1 MRPPHHGRN
10 ADGPDVQPARVRRGF
25 RQDKAGLRRLEG
37 HCGVRAH
44 GDGARTPGQSGKAGR
59 DIQRKNECPLLQR
72 VDPAH
77 QLKLQRPE
85 AAGKA
90 RAEYPVHDDVRAAPL
105 ADGSVGIYIP
115 RRIAVFFGPARS
127 RGKRHAA
134 TPGQPHMLPRHAPV
148 GPQRPGMQHKHLG
161 ASVVQMPGKTSGI
174 PAVVAAAHEQQDAL
188 ARHMTRFSRKH
199 MQGLAGG
206 VFHQQQFGQ
215 TQINGG
221 PIPTGHFRRS
231 GKRCEHTKTSRRP
244 GCHKER
250 AGRFSFCL
258 TGRKARGQAALTRD
272 GNRIKPTR
280 ETLHYLTFPQTYSN
294 GEYHAGFPFQHPVE
308 PYEAAGS
315 CCRQNP
321 VFPVRTV
328 SGPRGPSHTA
338 PSPFDPEE
346 IMPSASLVKEFENLI
361 GKENV
366 FTSEADRQSYA
377 YDAAVL
383 PSVVPGLVL
392 RPTSTEQLGA
402 LIERCYANGLPMTIR
417 GAGTNLSGG
426 TVPDADKSVVI
437 LTQGLNKIIE
447 INEEDLFAIVEP
459 GVVTAQFAAAVA
471 SKGLFYPP
479 DPGSQAVS
487 TIGGNIAENAG
498 GLRGLKYG
506 VTKDYVMGLE
516 FYDHTGELVKSGS
529 RTVKCATGYNL
540 GGLLV
545 GSEGTLGM
553 ISRAILKLVPPPQA
567 SKAMMAVFDNVQKA
581 SEAVARIIAAHILPC
596 TLEFMDNMTINLVE
610 DDVKIG
616 LPRDAQAIL
625 LIEVDGHAGQVADEA
640 LIVEEQLKKS
650 GATQIVVAKDAEEKN
665 RIWEARRKA
674 LPALARFKPTTILED
689 ATVPRSK
696 IPAMM
701 KVIKGLGEKYN
712 LTVGTFG
719 HAGDGNLH
727 PTFMCDKRD
736 KDEFER
742 VERAVDELFNTT
754 IEMGGTLSGEHG
766 IGTAKQKWLEKE
778 TSRGTIGYS
787 RRLRKAIDP
796 KGLFNPS
803 KLVGV

>member
-1 MRPPHHGRN
+1 
-10 ADGPDVQPARVRRGF
+10 
-25 RQDKAGLRRLEG
+25 
-37 HCGVRAH
+37 
-44 GDGARTPGQSGKAGR
+44 
-59 DIQRKNECPLLQR
+59 
-72 VDPAH
+72 
-77 QLKLQRPE
+77 
-85 AAGKA
+85 
-90 RAEYPVHDDVRAAPL
+90 
-105 ADGSVGIYIP
+105 
-115 RRIAVFFGPARS
+115 
-127 RGKRHAA
+127 
-134 TPGQPHMLPRHAPV
+134 
-148 GPQRPGMQHKHLG
+148 
-161 ASVVQMPGKTSGI
+161 
-174 PAVVAAAHEQQDAL
+174 
-188 ARHMTRFSRKH
+188 
-199 MQGLAGG
+199 
-206 VFHQQQFGQ
+206 
-215 TQINGG
+215 
-221 PIPTGHFRRS
+221 
-231 GKRCEHTKTSRRP
+231 
-244 GCHKER
+244 
-250 AGRFSFCL
+250 
-258 TGRKARGQAALTRD
+258 
-272 GNRIKPTR
+272 
-280 ETLHYLTFPQTYSN
+280 
-294 GEYHAGFPFQHPVE
+294 
-308 PYEAAGS
+308 
-315 CCRQNP
+315 
-321 VFPVRTV
+321 
-328 SGPRGPSHTA
+328 
-338 PSPFDPEE
+338 
-346 IMPSASLVKEFENLI
+346 MPSASLVKEFENLI

-506 VTKDYVMGLE
+506 VTKDYVMGME
-516 FYDHTGELVKSGS
+516 VFANTGDLVKTGS
-529 RTVKCATGYNL
+529 RTVKCATGYNIAP
-540 GGLLV
+540 LLV

-625 LIEVDGHAGQVADEA
+625 LIEVDGHPAQVADEA
-640 LIVEEQLKKS
+640 VVVERVLQQT
-650 GATQIVVAKDAEEKN
+650 GAVAVHVAKDAAEKFKL
-665 RIWEARRKA
+665 WEARRQA
-674 LPALARFKPTTILED
+674 LPVLARCKPTTVLED
-689 ATVPRSK
+689 ATVPRSQ

-701 KVIKGLGEKYN
+701 KAVNDIAKKYN
-712 LTVGTFG
+712 VEVGTFG

-727 PTFMCDKRD
+727 PTFLCDKRD
-736 KDEFER
+736 KEEFAR
-742 VERAVDELFNTT
+742 VEAAVDEMFDVAISLH
-754 IEMGGTLSGEHG
+754 GTLSGEHG
-766 IGTAKQKWLEKE
+766 IGTAKIKWLEQE
-778 TSRGTIGYS
+778 TSHGTIMFS
-787 RRLRKAIDP
+787 RRLRKAFDP

-803 KLVGV
+803 KIVGFGD